1 MMYPPVALI
10 DSGILVAYYSA
21 RDRHHQQ
28 VCALFEQCTSQ
39 LITTAACITEV
50 MWLFSTDWQ
59 VQNQFLNGVIRD
71 VFQCSPLLPQDFV
84 RIAELN
90 VQFADQSGD
99 FVDLSLIAVS
109 ERLKISAIVALDTDF
124 NLYCRYRSQ
133 PFERIP
139 LPEIRT

>member
-1 MMYPPVALI
+1 MTYPAIALI

-21 RDRHHQQ
+21 NDRHHSQ

-39 LITTAACITEV
+39 FVTTAACMTEV
-50 MWLFSTDWQ
+50 MWIFSADWQ

-90 VQFADQSGD
+90 VQHADQGAD

-109 ERLKISAIVALDTDF
+109 ERLRISAIVALDTDF
-124 NLYCRYRSQ
+124 DLYCRYRDP
-133 PFERIP
+133 PFERIL
-139 LPEIRT
+139 LPE